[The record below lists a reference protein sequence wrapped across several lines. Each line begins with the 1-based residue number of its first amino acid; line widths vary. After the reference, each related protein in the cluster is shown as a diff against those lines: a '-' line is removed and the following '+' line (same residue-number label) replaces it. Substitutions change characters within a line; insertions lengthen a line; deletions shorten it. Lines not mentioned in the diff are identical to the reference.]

1 MGQVMVR
8 PLAETYWLLEDED
21 MFERSRECQECYQ
34 NSVLFSQFLLTL
46 CYTNNFTLL
55 LFNLLTISDHQ

>member
-21 MFERSRECQECYQ
+21 MLREGRRELDECLVVVE
-34 NSVLFSQFLLTL
+34 SSE
-46 CYTNNFTLL
+46 
-55 LFNLLTISDHQ
+55 